1 MAALAKK
8 NQWKLALELM
18 EEMAEAG
25 VEPDIISYNTAMHV
39 CGKAG
44 KWQTVRRRLDSTRL
58 TCDLP
63 LLLMDMRPSLSLSTT
78 HRPTE
83 PSAIPCSSPS
93 PHERR
98 PRSC

>member
-44 KWQTVRRRLDSTRL
+44 KWQTVRRRLDST
-58 TCDLP
+58 DL
-63 LLLMDMRPSLSLSTT
+63 R
-78 HRPTE
+78 
-83 PSAIPCSSPS
+83 SPS
-93 PHERR
+93 TPYGHA
-98 PRSC
+98 PLPFPFHHPSTD